1 MKCPRCRH
9 EFALRQDN
17 CPSCGIAIA
26 HRASGVLKTS
36 AVLISTNGEPNFYRS
51 VQEVPEPL
59 RTKLLEHTNGENS
72 GTIIIADQAG
82 KDHIAEV
89 LERRGYGRKPDAEP
103 EALSPRSRR
112 LTWLA
117 WMALAFIL
125 TLGTVFSILFHI
137 RW

>member
-1 MKCPRCRH
+1 M
-9 EFALRQDN
+9 
-17 CPSCGIAIA
+17 
-26 HRASGVLKTS
+26 
-36 AVLISTNGEPNFYRS
+36 
-51 VQEVPEPL
+51 QEVPEPL
-59 RTKLLEHTNGENS
+59 RTKLLEHTNGKNS